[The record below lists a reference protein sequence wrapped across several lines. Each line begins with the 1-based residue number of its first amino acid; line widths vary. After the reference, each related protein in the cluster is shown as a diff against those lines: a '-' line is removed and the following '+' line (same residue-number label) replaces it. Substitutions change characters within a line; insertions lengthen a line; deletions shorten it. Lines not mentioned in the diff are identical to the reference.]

1 MYVQWRNVKLILLR
15 ELRDQLRD
23 RRTLFM
29 VFVLPLLLYP
39 TLGIGMLQLTMLFSE
54 QPRTVVV
61 LGEDSLPSPPLLE
74 EDHFVSSLFQDP
86 KHAAKLQVITAS
98 NIRVQEEARQ
108 SVSVAADQP
117 AETHP
122 TPTELLTSG
131 REIQARLLS
140 RDRIRQ
146 KLASAITR
154 KAEEEV
160 TQLREDLTKLQAELS
175 ELFTN
180 SGIQVLLIIP
190 KDFRQNVER
199 VDHELADRT
208 RTGTITEYPRP
219 IIVYNKADEKS
230 HVAYSRVSEA
240 MNRWEDKILE
250 HRLELAGLP
259 KNLPDPVHPVR
270 EDLASDL
277 QLSAMMW
284 SKLFP
289 ALLVIMSM
297 TGAFYPAID
306 LCAGEKERGTM
317 ETLLICPATRIEIV
331 LGKFLTVLSFSV
343 STAVLNLISIG
354 MTGAHMATLAQRM
367 PGAHAGTPSL
377 PPWHAL
383 VWIVVLLLPLAAMFS
398 ALCLSLA
405 TFARSSKEGQYY
417 LTPLLMFT
425 LGLTVFCLSPGMELT
440 PFYSIMPIAGVA
452 LLLKGILLNPQ
463 DSLLYWYSIP
473 VLCTSIGYS
482 LLALMWS
489 IDQFQR
495 EDVLFREAER
505 FELKLWLR
513 HLMRDKEALPS
524 FTHAVFCFVT
534 IMMLQFASFRFL
546 ANATITP
553 SGELDAV
560 QTLKVMMVQQLALIA
575 SPALLMGIMLTTSM
589 RQTFRFGLPSL
600 KMAAIALGLALAAH
614 PLSLMLAVGL
624 QWFFPPLPDGIAR
637 LMEGMGD
644 PKQPLWMILMAFAVA
659 PAFCEE
665 VAFRG
670 FILSGLGRTG
680 RAGLA
685 IVLSSLAFGIMHM
698 IPQQVFNAA
707 LLGLLLGLIAVRS
720 NSLWPGFLFHFSFN
734 GLSVMHGRLGR
745 QLAANPDNLNQH
757 TFFYTI
763 DGQGHVLYLWPTL
776 VIAGAAFGGL
786 VYFLVAKSAA
796 KSPQENQE
804 NRDSQPLLA
813 QVAFPQ
819 V

>member
-1 MYVQWRNVKLILLR
+1 MFVQWRNVKLILLR

-39 TLGIGMLQLTMLFSE
+39 TLGIGMLQLTMLFTE
-54 QPRTVVV
+54 QSRTIVV
-61 LGEDSLPSPPLLE
+61 LGEESLPPPPLLNG
-74 EDHFVSSLFQDP
+74 DRFVRTLFLDAN
-86 KHAAKLQVITAS
+86 HAAKLRVITAS
-98 NIRVQEEARQ
+98 DILRQQQERIQ
-108 SVSVAADQP
+108 SAVP
-117 AETHP
+117 ETSEEERP
-122 TPTELLTSG
+122 TPSQLLISG
-131 REIQARLLS
+131 REIQS
-140 RDRIRQ
+140 
-146 KLASAITR
+146 KLATR
-154 KAEEEV
+154 NQHRLDLMAAVARNDEAE
-160 TQLREDLTKLQAELS
+160 TTRLRDSLSQIQTELS
-175 ELFTN
+175 EMFAN
-180 SGIQVLLIIP
+180 SGIQVLVIIP
-190 KDFRQNVER
+190 ERFDKNVER
-199 VDHELADRT
+199 VNLELADRT
-208 RTGTITEYPRP
+208 RTGSISDYPRP
-219 IIVYNKADEKS
+219 VIVYNKADEKS
-230 HVAYSRVSEA
+230 SVAYQRVTEA
-240 MNRWEDKILE
+240 MNRWEDRILE

-259 KNLPDPVHPVR
+259 KTLPDPVKPIR
-270 EDLASDL
+270 EDLASES

-317 ETLLICPATRIEIV
+317 ETLLICPAKRIEIV
-331 LGKFLTVLSFSV
+331 LGKFFTVLSFSI
-343 STAVLNLISIG
+343 STALLNLISIG

-367 PGAHAGTPSL
+367 PGAHGGTPGF
-377 PPWHAL
+377 PPLHAL
-383 VWIVVLLLPLAAMFS
+383 AWIIVLLLPLAAMFS

-425 LGLTVFCLSPGMELT
+425 LGLTVFCGSPGMELT

-452 LLLKGILLNPQ
+452 LLLKGLLLNPQ
-463 DSLLYWYSIP
+463 ETMLYWYAIP
-473 VLCTSIGYS
+473 VLTTSIGYS
-482 LLALMWS
+482 LLALWWS

-505 FELKLWLR
+505 FELRLWLR
-513 HLMRDKEALPS
+513 HLMRDKEATPS

-575 SPALLMGIMLTTSM
+575 SPALMMGIMLTTSM
-589 RQTFRFGLPSL
+589 WQTFRFRLPSI
-600 KMAAIALGLALAAH
+600 KMIALALGLALAAH

-644 PKQPLWMILMAFAVA
+644 PKQPLWMILMAFALA

-670 FILSGLGRTG
+670 FILSGFARSG

-698 IPQQVFNAA
+698 IPQQVFNAG
-707 LLGLLLGLIAVRS
+707 LLGLLLGLIAIRS
-720 NSLWPGFLFHFSFN
+720 NSLWPGFLFHFAFN
-734 GLSVMHGRLGR
+734 SLSVLHGRLGR
-745 QLAANPDNLNQH
+745 QLAANPDNLHQN
-757 TFFYTI
+757 TFFYTV
-763 DGQGHVLYLWPTL
+763 DGQGHVLYQWPTL
-776 VIAGAAFGGL
+776 VIAGTIFVGL
-786 VYFLVAKSAA
+786 IYLLVAKQGASGQPETID
-796 KSPQENQE
+796 SI
-804 NRDSQPLLA
+804 DSQPLMGN
-813 QVAFPQ
+813 VAMPR

>member
-1 MYVQWRNVKLILLR
+1 MFVQWRNVKLILLR

-39 TLGIGMLQLTMLFSE
+39 TLGIGMLQLTMLFTE
-54 QPRTVVV
+54 HPRTVVV
-61 LGEDSLPSPPLLE
+61 LGEESLPPPPLL
-74 EDHFVSSLFQDP
+74 DGNHFVSSLFQDP
-86 KHAAKLQVITAS
+86 THATKLRVITAS
-98 NIRVQEEARQ
+98 GIQQEQQEALK
-108 SVSVAADQP
+108 APP
-117 AETHP
+117 ANDGSDAPHP
-122 TPTELLTSG
+122 TPVELLISG
-131 REIQARLLS
+131 RDIRDKLLARNL
-140 RDRIRQ
+140 IR
-146 KLASAITR
+146 KNLIAAIAR
-154 KAEEEV
+154 KDELEAMRF
-160 TQLREDLTKLQAELS
+160 REDLAKTQAELS
-175 ELFTN
+175 ELFAN
-180 SGIQVLLIIP
+180 SGIQVLVIIP
-190 KDFRQNVER
+190 TGFDKDVER
-199 VDHELADRT
+199 VNLELANRART
-208 RTGTITEYPRP
+208 SSISEYPRP
-219 IIVYNKADEKS
+219 MIVYNKADEKS
-230 HVAYSRVSEA
+230 NVAYSRVTDA
-240 MNRWEDKILE
+240 MNHWEDRILA

-270 EDLASDL
+270 EDLASEL

-317 ETLLICPATRIEIV
+317 ETLLICPAKRIEIV

-367 PGAHAGTPSL
+367 PGAHAGAPSF

-383 VWIVVLLLPLAAMFS
+383 AWIVVLLLPLAGMFS
-398 ALCLSLA
+398 ALCLALA

-452 LLLKGILLNPQ
+452 LLLKGLLLNPQ
-463 DSLLYWYSIP
+463 ETLLYWYSIP
-473 VLCTSIGYS
+473 VLITSIGYS
-482 LLALMWS
+482 LLALWWS

-513 HLMRDKEALPS
+513 HLMRDKEAVPS
-524 FTHAVFCFVT
+524 FTHAVFCFVL

-546 ANATITP
+546 ANATLTP
-553 SGELDAV
+553 TGELDAV

-589 RQTFRFGLPSL
+589 WQTFRFRLPSV
-600 KMAAIALGLALAAH
+600 KMLALALGLALAAH

-644 PKQPLWMILMAFAVA
+644 PKQPLWVILMAFAVA

-670 FILSGLGRTG
+670 FILSGLGRSG

-720 NSLWPGFLFHFSFN
+720 NSIWPGFLFHFTFN
-734 GLSVMHGRLGR
+734 SVSVLHGRLGR
-745 QLAANPDNLNQH
+745 QLATNPENLNKQ
-757 TFFYTI
+757 TLFYTI

-776 VIAGAAFGGL
+776 VIAGAIFAGL
-786 VYFLVAKSAA
+786 IYL
-796 KSPQENQE
+796 
-804 NRDSQPLLA
+804 LLA
-813 QVAFPQ
+813 RRGESLADENGESIDSRGLLGPIAMPHA
-819 V
+819 